1 MRYSPADILRQG
13 MAYDG
18 KSGQWAWALHRVS
31 GILTVGFIVTHV
43 LDSTLVTF
51 FPRLYQKTIR
61 LFKHPLAGLGEIG
74 LLGAVLYHGIN
85 GLRIVAMDSRPE
97 WWRYQKKANQV
108 VGIVFAALF
117 VPLAS
122 KMLIS
127 ILRHAERGES

>member
-1 MRYSPADILRQG
+1 MRHSPADTLRQG
-13 MAYDG
+13 LVYDG
-18 KSGQWAWALHRVS
+18 RSGQWAWLLHRVS

-74 LLGAVLYHGIN
+74 LIGAVLYHGIN
-85 GLRIVAMDSRPE
+85 GLRIVVLDSRPE
-97 WWRYQKKANQV
+97 WWRHQRKANQI
-108 VGIVFAALF
+108 VGILFAALF

-127 ILRHAERGES
+127 IVRHTERGEA